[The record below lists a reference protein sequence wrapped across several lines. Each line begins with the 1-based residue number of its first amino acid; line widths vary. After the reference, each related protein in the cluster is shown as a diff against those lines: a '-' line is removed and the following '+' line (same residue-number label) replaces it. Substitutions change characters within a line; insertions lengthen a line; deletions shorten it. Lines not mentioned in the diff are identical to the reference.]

1 MSKKLSTVS
10 VKVIKG
16 DINRALKKY
25 KRLVN
30 DSGHLLELRERRYYT
45 KPTTVRRKAK
55 QQAIREQQKETI
67 LGKIDDGDTSIRF
80 YTKKK
85 KKPKNQKPTDKNNS
99 TKKNV

>member
-1 MSKKLSTVS
+1 MSKKNAIVS

-16 DINRALKKY
+16 DINRALKKF
-25 KRLVN
+25 KRRTI

-45 KPTTVRRKAK
+45 KPTTIRRKQK
-55 QQAIREQQKETI
+55 QQAIREQQKQTI

-85 KKPKNQKPTDKNNS
+85 KKPKNQKKDDKNKF
-99 TKKNV
+99 TKK